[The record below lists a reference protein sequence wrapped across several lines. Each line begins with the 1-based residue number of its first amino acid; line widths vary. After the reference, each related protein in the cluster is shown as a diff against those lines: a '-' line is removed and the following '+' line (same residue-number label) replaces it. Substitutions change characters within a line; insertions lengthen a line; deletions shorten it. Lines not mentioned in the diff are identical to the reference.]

1 MDCNKLL
8 QFNSKFEKYI
18 KNIPQNIR
26 DRFTLITHS
35 PNTII
40 HQKDSYIKSLGI
52 VLKGNIKVISEFEN
66 GSVYMIERNDPICF
80 IGEVTLLSGN
90 EKSSVTIECVTECV
104 VAYISKDDFNYWIN
118 NDNNFLKILC
128 TDVAQKLYI
137 SSYDKGEYI
146 FYPSKYTLLKY
157 IKKTA
162 HKMGIEKYEHIKITK
177 TRQEISEEIGITLK
191 TLNRTISGLRDEKV
205 INIEKGKIRVTREQY
220 EKFPTFMEKYMRQG
234 KNGFSV

>member
-8 QFNSKFEKYI
+8 KVNPEIEKYI
-18 KNIPQNIR
+18 NNIPENIR
-26 DRFTLITHS
+26 DKFSLITYS

-40 HQKDSYIKSLGI
+40 HQKDTYIKSLGI
-52 VLKGNIKVISEFEN
+52 VLKGSIKVISEFEN
-66 GSVYMIERNDPICF
+66 GSVYMIERNDAICF

-90 EKSSVTIECVTECV
+90 EKSSVAIECVTECV
-104 VAYISKDDFNYWIN
+104 VAYISKDDFNYWVN

-128 TDVAQKLYI
+128 TDISRKLYLA
-137 SSYDKGEYI
+137 SYDKGEYI
-146 FYPSKYTLLKY
+146 FYPSKYTLLKF

-162 HKMGIEKYEHIKITK
+162 HKMGIENSDNIKITK

-205 INIEKGKIRVTREQY
+205 IDIEKGKIKVSREQY
-220 EKFPTFMEKYMRQG
+220 EKFPIFMEKYMRQG